1 MDCINCEG
9 RSGVLETLRHPQNEN
24 PLASAICLPEIR
36 RIRGCKLCGFRW
48 STIERFEKQL
58 EVVVKPKPKPKP
70 KPKLKLKPKPKPKT
84 KPKTKLK
91 RKRKR
96 KKKAVRVYTR
106 LLLDRDDLDIFD
118 DDYFL

>member
-58 EVVVKPKPKPKP
+58 EVVVKPKPKPK
-70 KPKLKLKPKPKPKT
+70 LKPKPKPKL
-84 KPKTKLK
+84 KPKLKPKPK

-96 KKKAVRVYTR
+96 KKKVVRVYTR
-106 LLLDRDDLDIFD
+106 SLLDRDDLDIFD